1 MSGNENKAKTEDL
14 PAIVGRFNKII
25 QVREIVYLTHILN
38 TTIFA
43 RVLLFMESHLAVVRR
58 SGSALVSINDP
69 VSNYMGQFPVR
80 DIYLAM

>member
-38 TTIFA
+38 HNNICKSF
-43 RVLLFMESHLAVVRR
+43 VVH
-58 SGSALVSINDP
+58 GVTF
-69 VSNYMGQFPVR
+69 GGG
-80 DIYLAM
+80 